1 LVRVP
6 SFLHKKISISGI
18 GFDLTY
24 PPAYVYSAPPITVLP
39 VSPPPALPP
48 SSPDSSDPNR
58 KTESENAIP
67 GAGEGSGSSNNP
79 WLPAADAPKGQI
91 SISSSDKKSPP
102 GQASGEGGRV
112 PKRDSPA
119 DVPSLLDKRILD
131 TEDMLGE
138 EDRQVDTEDA
148 VKGFVD
154 SLLRDGG
161 LWMTTFEVST
171 TINLYY

>member
-1 LVRVP
+1 MRE
-6 SFLHKKISISGI
+6 ISGI

-24 PPAYVYSAPPITVLP
+24 PPVRSAPPITVLP
-39 VSPPPALPP
+39 VSPPPAGGQPALLP

-67 GAGEGSGSSNNP
+67 GAGEGSGSNNP
-79 WLPAADAPKGQI
+79 WPPAADAPKGQI
-91 SISSSDKKSPP
+91 ISGDKNKKSPP

-119 DVPSLLDKRILD
+119 LLDKRILD
-131 TEDMLGE
+131 TEDMWGE
-138 EDRQVDTEDA
+138 EDGQVDTVVTEDA

-161 LWMTTFEVST
+161 LWMTTFEMFS
-171 TINLYY
+171 TINLYK

>member
-1 LVRVP
+1 M
-6 SFLHKKISISGI
+6 
-18 GFDLTY
+18 TY
-24 PPAYVYSAPPITVLP
+24 PPVRSAPPITVLP
-39 VSPPPALPP
+39 VSPPPAGGQPVLP

-67 GAGEGSGSSNNP
+67 GAGEGSGSNDP

-91 SISSSDKKSPP
+91 IGSDKNKKSPP
-102 GQASGEGGRV
+102 GQASVEGGRV

-119 DVPSLLDKRILD
+119 DVVPSVLDKRVLD
-131 TEDMLGE
+131 TEDMWGE
-138 EDRQVDTEDA
+138 EDGQEDKEDA

-161 LWMTTFEVST
+161 LWMTIFEMFST
-171 TINLYY
+171 MNLYDNDTATVAGVR

>member
-1 LVRVP
+1 M
-6 SFLHKKISISGI
+6 
-18 GFDLTY
+18 TY
-24 PPAYVYSAPPITVLP
+24 PPARSAPPITVLP
-39 VSPPPALPP
+39 VSSPPSGGQPVLLP

-67 GAGEGSGSSNNP
+67 GAGEGSGGSNNP

-91 SISSSDKKSPP
+91 SSSSGAKSPP

-119 DVPSLLDKRILD
+119 AVVPSLLDKRVLD
-131 TEDMLGE
+131 TEDMWGE
-138 EDRQVDTEDA
+138 EDGQMDTVVTEDA

-161 LWMTTFEVST
+161 LWMTTFEVSSALNRYDNDT
-171 TINLYY
+171 TTVASLI